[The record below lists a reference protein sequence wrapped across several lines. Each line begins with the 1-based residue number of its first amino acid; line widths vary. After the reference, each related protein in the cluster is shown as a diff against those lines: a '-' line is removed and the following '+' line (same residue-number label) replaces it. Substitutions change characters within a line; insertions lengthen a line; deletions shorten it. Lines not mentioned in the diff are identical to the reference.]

1 MEVNTMDSKK
11 IGQFLAEL
19 RKQQNLTQEQLAEK
33 LGVTGKTVSRWET
46 GVYTPPADCLLQL
59 SQLYSITINEIL
71 TGRRLEEEEYRP
83 AAEENL
89 EASIKRGEIDW
100 TERLHSYRKQWIQT
114 HIKDIVI
121 LIPVCIAVW
130 GYGFII
136 GASEFCIL
144 GVFLLLFFLGLGI
157 YSMQTSAKEKIKEE
171 RGK

>member
-1 MEVNTMDSKK
+1 MDSKQ

-19 RKQQNLTQEQLAEK
+19 RKEQNLTQEQLAEK
-33 LGVTGKTVSRWET
+33 LGVTGKTISRWET

-83 AAEENL
+83 AAEVNL

-100 TERLHSYRKQWIQT
+100 AERLRFYRKQWIQA
-114 HIKDIVI
+114 HIRYIVI
-121 LIPVCIAVW
+121 LIPVCIAIW

-136 GASEFCIL
+136 GFSEFCIL
-144 GVFLLLFFLGLGI
+144 GVFVFLFFLGLGI
-157 YSMQTSAKEKIKEE
+157 YSMQTYAGGKIQEE
-171 RGK
+171 GGEQA

>member
-1 MEVNTMDSKK
+1 MDSKK

-71 TGRRLEEEEYRP
+71 TGRRLDEEEYRP

-89 EASIKRGEIDW
+89 EASIKRAEIDW
-100 TERLHSYRKQWIQT
+100 IERLHFYRKQWIQT
-114 HIKDIVI
+114 HIKYIVI
-121 LIPVCIAVW
+121 LIPVCIVVW

-136 GASEFCIL
+136 GVSEFCIL
-144 GVFLLLFFLGLGI
+144 GIFLFLFFLGLGI
-157 YSMQTSAKEKIKEE
+157 YSMQTSAEEKIKEE
-171 RGK
+171 RGEQS